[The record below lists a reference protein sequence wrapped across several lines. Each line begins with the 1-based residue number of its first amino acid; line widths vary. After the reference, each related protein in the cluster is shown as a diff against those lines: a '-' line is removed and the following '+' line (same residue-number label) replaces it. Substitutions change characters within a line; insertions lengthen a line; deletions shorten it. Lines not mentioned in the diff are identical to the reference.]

1 MSTGNLN
8 AVVGYGSGRDGTN
21 NSIVGSFS
29 GTSITTGEYNTILG
43 SECGTALT
51 TGVDNILVGSSTGD
65 ALESGDLNILI
76 GYSAGEFMTAGF
88 NNVCIGPRATTS
100 DGSYNICI
108 GEAAGTNVSGQRNV
122 CIGENAGN
130 GPDDTG
136 TNGENNLMIG
146 KDIGGRLAFYC
157 TYIGD
162 TVFTGSDLNPTSSVL
177 QNTGVGRNIEF
188 GTTGSGFGTY
198 SGNIK
203 DCVAFGSDLLLR
215 PAGTGPGLVV
225 GLHDVSIMGQDLII
239 NRGNNMSVFGRR
251 SNVISKSNLVSICN
265 ADNFVTLAENGDF
278 TAPGAAYKLTAGG
291 WLASSDRRLK
301 SNIHIANTI
310 LCENIMRGL
319 DLKRFT
325 WNNDFNPLEL
335 DRTQLG
341 FIAQEVEEFLPKSV
355 TTKEAQGLAD
365 SKFLDPTQITMV
377 MYGALRRCMTR
388 IDELEAIVARNNLQ

>member
-1 MSTGNLN
+1 MTTGNLN
-8 AVVGYGSGRDGTN
+8 TIVGYGSGRNGSDN
-21 NSIVGSFS
+21 AIVGSNS
-29 GTSITTGEYNTILG
+29 GNSITTGTYNTILG
-43 SECGTALT
+43 SDCATALT
-51 TGVDNILVGSSTGD
+51 TGDDNIVIGSFAGTTLEDGST
-65 ALESGDLNILI
+65 NILI
-76 GYSAGEFMTAGF
+76 GYAAGEFMTTGID
-88 NNVCIGPRATTS
+88 NVCIGKKATTS
-100 DGSYNICI
+100 SGSYNICI
-108 GEAAGTNVSGQRNV
+108 GEAAGTNVSGERNV
-122 CIGENAGN
+122 CIGPNAGN

-136 TNGENNLMIG
+136 TDGDDNLMIG
-146 KDIGGRLAFYC
+146 TDIGALKSFLC

-162 TVFTGSDLNPTSSVL
+162 TVFTGSDLNTTSSVL
-177 QNTGVGRNIEF
+177 RNTGVGRNIEF
-188 GTTGSGFGTY
+188 GTTGGGFGTY

-215 PAGTGPGLVV
+215 PAGTGSGLAA
-225 GLHDVSIMGQDLII
+225 GLHNVSIMGQDLII
-239 NRGNNMSVFGRR
+239 NRGNNMSVFGRT

-265 ADNFVTLAENGDF
+265 AGNFVTLAENGDF

-310 LCENIMRGL
+310 LCENIVRNL

-365 SKFLDPTQITMV
+365 SKFLDPSQIMMV
-377 MYGALRRCMTR
+377 MYGALRRCMER
-388 IDELEAIVARNNLQ
+388 VDELEAIITRNNFK